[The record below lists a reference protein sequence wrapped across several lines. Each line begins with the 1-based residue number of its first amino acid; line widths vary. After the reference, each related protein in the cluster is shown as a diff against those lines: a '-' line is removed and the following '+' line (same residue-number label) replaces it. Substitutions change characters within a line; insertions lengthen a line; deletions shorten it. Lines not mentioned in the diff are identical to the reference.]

1 MKVVIPVAGIGTRL
15 RPHTHTAPKALL
27 HVAGKPLLWHILDSL
42 KELDFE
48 EITFVIGF
56 LGDKIIDY
64 VKKNYDFKS
73 RFVEQ
78 EELLGLG
85 HAINIAIDDDER
97 DPVLAVLGD
106 TIVEMNWDGIIGKD
120 KNFLGVRQVE
130 DPRRFGVAEVE
141 GNRILKL
148 WEKPQD
154 PPSNLALVGV
164 YYIKDTQLLKD
175 SLREI
180 IKSNIKT
187 KNEYQVTDAFQ
198 VMLEK
203 GAEMYTFE
211 IEGWYDCG
219 KSETLLETNRHLLDV
234 CKECAPDIEGSV
246 VIPPVF
252 IDKSAK
258 IKNSIIGPYASIAAG
273 VTIKNSIVRDSIISV
288 DAIVVNGLLTG
299 SLIGDHA
306 EVQGHFERL
315 NVGDS
320 SQIGY

>member
-1 MKVVIPVAGIGTRL
+1 
-15 RPHTHTAPKALL
+15 HTAPKALL

>member
-27 HVAGKPLLWHILDSL
+27 HVAGKPLLGHILDSL
-42 KELDFE
+42 KDLDFE

-73 RFVEQ
+73 RFIEQ

-85 HAINIAIDDDER
+85 HAINIAIDDDEEG
-97 DPVLAVLGD
+97 DILAVLGD
-106 TIVEMNWDGIIGKD
+106 TIVEIDWGGIIGKD

-130 DPRRFGVAEVE
+130 DPRRFGVAEVD

-154 PPSNLALVGV
+154 PPSNLALVGI
-164 YYIKDTQLLKD
+164 YYIRDTQLLKE

-198 VMLEK
+198 VMLER
-203 GAEMYTFE
+203 GAEMYTYE

-258 IKNSIIGPYASIAAG
+258 IENSIIGPYASIAAG
-273 VTIKNSIVRDSIISV
+273 VAIKNSIIRDSIISV

-299 SLIGDHA
+299 SLVGDHA
-306 EVQGHFERL
+306 EVQGHFEKL

>member
-1 MKVVIPVAGIGTRL
+1 VKVVIPVAGIGTRL

-27 HVAGKPLLWHILDSL
+27 HVAGKPLLGHILDSL
-42 KELDFE
+42 KDLDFE

-73 RFVEQ
+73 RFIEQ

-85 HAINIAIDDDER
+85 HAINIAIDEDEEDDI
-97 DPVLAVLGD
+97 LAVLGD
-106 TIVEMNWDGIIGKD
+106 TIVEMDWDGIIGKD

-130 DPRRFGVAEVE
+130 DPRRFGVAEVD

-154 PPSNLALVGV
+154 PPSNLALVGI
-164 YYIKDTQLLKD
+164 YYIKDTQLLKE

-234 CKECAPDIEGSV
+234 CRECAPDIGGSV

-258 IKNSIIGPYASIAAG
+258 IENSIIGPYASIAAG

-306 EVQGHFERL
+306 EVQGHFEKL

>member
-1 MKVVIPVAGIGTRL
+1 MCIRD
-15 RPHTHTAPKALL
+15 R

>member
-1 MKVVIPVAGIGTRL
+1 VKVVIPVAGIGTRL